1 VPLLGYEK
9 FRIREFLERA
19 DNLMRLKLLITI
31 VLAVVAFVR
40 AASAAQA
47 QPALPLH
54 RAGPYIVDSN
64 GERVHLNAVSWYGA
78 ESRDFVSAVSIW
90 LLCRVSCRKSRA
102 WVSMQSACPGRTNC
116 MKATR
121 WWADM
126 HLPQSRHGRRGCTDN
141 SG

>member
-1 VPLLGYEK
+1 MPLLGYEK

-19 DNLMRLKLLITI
+19 DNLMRLKQLLITI

-54 RAGPYIVDSN
+54 TAGPYIVDSN

-78 ESRDFVSAVSIW
+78 
-90 LLCRVSCRKSRA
+90 
-102 WVSMQSACPGRTNC
+102 
-116 MKATR
+116 
-121 WWADM
+121 
-126 HLPQSRHGRRGCTDN
+126 
-141 SG
+141 